1 MKKILAILSLAALC
15 ACQAELPPADDPGV
29 EARATEILMTTGIQP
44 ADASKEEWAFALRQA
59 QAELQAERQEDLDSG
74 ITGVLNAIPGGLGGV
89 LSSAYGLYLLARP
102 RSRKHLA
109 GAAVNLKNLNLGGAL
124 KSIDKAIG
132 GAHTEPAP
140 PQG

>member
-1 MKKILAILSLAALC
+1 MKKILTILSLTALC
-15 ACQAELPPADDPGV
+15 ACQAAPPAAADV
-29 EARATEILMTTGIQP
+29 EARAQEILATTGIP
-44 ADASKEEWAFALRQA
+44 PGDASAAELEFARAQA
-59 QAELQAERQEDLDSG
+59 AAELQAERQGDLDSG

-132 GAHTEPAP
+132 GAHSESLP
-140 PQG
+140 PTGT